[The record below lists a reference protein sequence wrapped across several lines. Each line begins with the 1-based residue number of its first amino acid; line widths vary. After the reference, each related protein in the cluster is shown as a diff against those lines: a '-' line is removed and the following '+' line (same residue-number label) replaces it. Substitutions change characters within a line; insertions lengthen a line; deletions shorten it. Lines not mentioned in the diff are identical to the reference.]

1 MTVHSVEL
9 AWLSLGKRIAV
20 ASGAA
25 VGLGSLLVDA
35 PVWVASLRGAG
46 TVLAVLFVVHQGLRV
61 TTWAWSAPMHA
72 THAEMEADEPLD

>member
-1 MTVHSVEL
+1 VDR
-9 AWLSLGKRIAV
+9 AWLSLGNRLAV

-46 TVLAVLFVVHQGLRV
+46 TVVAVLVVARQGLRLL
-61 TTWAWSAPMHA
+61 TWTLASSSPGAEDTPAEGAAP
-72 THAEMEADEPLD
+72 TAE